1 MSKGYLP
8 CAAKRKI
15 LESREPILDDQAR
28 VTNRLNLASGC
39 ALLSC
44 LFLPRERSAE
54 LRQPGSP
61 LHFCSKVS
69 AWEEELLAV
78 TRARGGEERG

>member
-8 CAAKRKI
+8 FAARRRM
-15 LESREPILDDQAR
+15 LESREPLLDDQAR

-44 LFLPRERSAE
+44 LFLPWDRSAE
-54 LRQPGSP
+54 LRQPGAP
-61 LHFCSKVS
+61 LHFYSKVS